1 MAERLR
7 TGLQIR
13 VDRFDSGT
21 RLQGFQIQMCNKLSG
36 LHRYWKIQTWNR
48 TDGSIPVTCS
58 KATSKKTAISV
69 ANEFYIQQMNDFKFD
84 ASSGMSNKTA
94 RQ

>member
-1 MAERLR
+1 MNYIEEKPIKETQPLLSVYK
-7 TGLQIR
+7 T
-13 VDRFDSGT
+13 DS
-21 RLQGFQIQMCNKLSG
+21 SP
-36 LHRYWKIQTWNR
+36 YWKIQTWNR
-48 TDGSIPVTCS
+48 TDGSITVTCS